1 MNFSERSEYHLGIL
15 SSEHMTLL
23 CLRIVLSNTAQP
35 HHTTVNKEGSTK
47 RLLLGL
53 FPCTGFL
60 VAKHQVSFSPPK
72 LQSLIKHCVYQF
84 SHSLLRPCKETSCQM
99 CFSIISSTLGFG
111 FLKKFR
117 LERTILLPPFP
128 SLQLP
133 VKFSRLH
140 RHLVQI

>member
-1 MNFSERSEYHLGIL
+1 MNFSERLEYHLGIL

-23 CLRIVLSNTAQP
+23 CLRIVLSNIAQP

-60 VAKHQVSFSPPK
+60 VAKHQVSCTPPPK
-72 LQSLIKHCVYQF
+72 LQSLIKHGVYQF

-99 CFSIISSTLGFG
+99 WFSIISST
-111 FLKKFR
+111 KFR
-117 LERTILLPPFP
+117 LERPILLPPFP

-133 VKFSRLH
+133 VKFNRLQ